1 MEGREQAG
9 ATVLVTVTVWKIRLQ
24 MSGSELGA
32 GVHVRGQGW
41 TRGSRHHLQRQER
54 HGVVG
59 SRRLET
65 VKYSVICKVPVV
77 CSGGVC
83 V

>member
-1 MEGREQAG
+1 MVPGIIFKDR
-9 ATVLVTVTVWKIRLQ
+9 KD
-24 MSGSELGA
+24 M
-32 GVHVRGQGW
+32 
-41 TRGSRHHLQRQER
+41 
-54 HGVVG
+54 GVVG

-65 VKYSVICKVPVV
+65 VKYSVTYKVPVV